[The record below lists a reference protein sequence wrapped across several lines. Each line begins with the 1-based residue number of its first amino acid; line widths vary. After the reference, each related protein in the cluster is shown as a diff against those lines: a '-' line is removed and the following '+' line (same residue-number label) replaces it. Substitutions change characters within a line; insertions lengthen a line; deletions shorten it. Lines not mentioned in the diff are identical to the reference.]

1 MSFVCLHFD
10 FWINQI
16 ICMKYGKRCMPLPI
30 YFLNSVQPPIRT
42 RRTREW
48 SGASGTYACFR
59 VGLIYGNRDWKK
71 KCSTPFVNYNVFVAC
86 KTATRQ
92 PHKIFFTVNNY
103 DKQFSTEIKHK
114 STYALRTKYCNLS
127 TGLSNGDDTNIELP
141 HILMIWKL

>member
-1 MSFVCLHFD
+1 MERRQRHLCLLQGR
-10 FWINQI
+10 IN
-16 ICMKYGKRCMPLPI
+16 
-30 YFLNSVQPPIRT
+30 IREQ
-42 RRTREW
+42 R
-48 SGASGTYACFR
+48 
-59 VGLIYGNRDWKK
+59 LKK

-141 HILMIWKL
+141 HILMI